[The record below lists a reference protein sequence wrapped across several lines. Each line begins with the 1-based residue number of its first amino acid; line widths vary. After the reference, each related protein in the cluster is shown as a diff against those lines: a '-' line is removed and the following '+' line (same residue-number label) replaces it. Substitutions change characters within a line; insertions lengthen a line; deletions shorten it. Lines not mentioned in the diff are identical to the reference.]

1 MIAVID
7 YGAGN
12 LRSAVRALQH
22 VGADLVVTD
31 DPALITGAAGVVL
44 PGVGATRDTMQ
55 ELERRGL
62 APVIPQIIAAG
73 TPFLGICVGMQ
84 VLAQTSEEWGDH
96 ACLGVVPGAV
106 RRFPAE
112 VGKVPQIGWN
122 QVRFN
127 AEHPIFAGIPNG
139 TDFYFVHSFYV
150 DTPDEPYVAGRTE
163 YGLSFPSVLA
173 FGSVVATQFHPEK
186 GGRLGLALL
195 RNFVRLVEAHGA
207 GSAER
212 PADAAIAKAS

>member
-22 VGADLVVTD
+22 VGAELVVTD
-31 DPALITGAAGVVL
+31 DPAVITNATAAVL

-62 APVIPQIIAAG
+62 ASVIPQIIAAG

-84 VLAQTSEEWGDH
+84 VLAQTSEEWGTH

-106 RRFPAE
+106 RRFPEA

-122 QVRFN
+122 QVSFLT
-127 AEHPIFAGIPNG
+127 EHPLFDGIPDG
-139 TDFYFVHSFYV
+139 ADFYFVHSFYV
-150 DTPDEPYVAGRTE
+150 DMPDEQYVVGRTE

-186 GGRLGLALL
+186 SGRWGLTLL

-207 GSAER
+207 VKPQDQTVSSFV
-212 PADAAIAKAS
+212 KAS